1 MKLKNKVKKVLEILK
16 LHIPNPVTELEY
28 QTPFQLM
35 VAVILS
41 AQCTDKRVNEITPNL
56 FQKFPDA
63 KSFAKASFDEVFPL
77 IKSISYPNNKT
88 KHLIEASKILV
99 DKYNEKIPDNLEDLI
114 LIPGVGRKTANVLLS
129 VLYNKPALAVDT
141 HVQRVANRLGWVN
154 TQNVLQ
160 IEKILTQLIDP
171 NEIPIAHHLLIL
183 HGRYTCKAKNPY
195 CTDCPIQKYCDFF
208 QSK

>member
-1 MKLKNKVKKVLEILK
+1 MELKNKVKKVLEILK

-35 VAVILS
+35 IAVILS

-183 HGRYTCKAKNPY
+183 HGRYTCKAKNPN

>member
-1 MKLKNKVKKVLEILK
+1 MELKNKVKKVLEILK

-183 HGRYTCKAKNPY
+183 HGRYTCKAKNPN

-208 QSK
+208 QSM

>member
-1 MKLKNKVKKVLEILK
+1 MELKNKVKKVLEILK

-160 IEKILTQLIDP
+160 IEKILTQLINP

-183 HGRYTCKAKNPY
+183 HGRYTCKAKNPN

>member
-183 HGRYTCKAKNPY
+183 HGRYTCKAKNPN

>member
-1 MKLKNKVKKVLEILK
+1 MELKNKVKKVLEILK
-16 LHIPNPVTELEY
+16 LHTPNPVTELEY

-35 VAVILS
+35 IAVILS

-183 HGRYTCKAKNPY
+183 HGRYTCKAKNPN

>member
-160 IEKILTQLIDP
+160 IEKILTQLINP

-183 HGRYTCKAKNPY
+183 HGRYTCKAKNPN